1 MVADEGTGGMPS
13 SAVRTFTDPD
23 DYAAS
28 LRATSLEPSITA
40 SGRFSGTITRIDLH
54 GLWMQRFSESLPQIG
69 YSSVRPGRAVFSFWT
84 RPGPDQLWNGVEL
97 GRLVS

>member
-1 MVADEGTGGMPS
+1 MPS

-28 LRATSLEPSITA
+28 LRATSLELAITA
-40 SGRFSGTITRIDLH
+40 SGRFSGAITRIDLH

-69 YSSVRPGRAVFSFWT
+69 YSSVLPGRAVFRS
-84 RPGPDQLWNGVEL
+84 GPALARISCGTAWKL
-97 GRLVS
+97 GRRVSCGTVRANAF